1 MVKEKNISIEL
12 SKGTANEYMIK
23 DLAGITIGRF
33 VILEMDKVNRN
44 CTIRMKFYREENSAL
59 LKEALAIILRTVFK
73 NKEVYKINMLAI
85 ETINTKAFLDLGFQ
99 LEGILED
106 NIFSNGIYKSEFIF
120 GITALVFK
128 NFGTI
133 NVFSIKGARVNLKVL
148 TPENSEEVLNY
159 YIRNKE
165 HLKNFEPS
173 REESFYSLEVQR
185 NILMENYKQFLN
197 GTSLNLGIYKENAF
211 IGKVQLSNIVYGVFR
226 SAFVGYSI
234 DESYQGKGYMK
245 EGLKLLLDYA
255 FEEMELHRIEAST
268 LVDNMKSQEVLK
280 ACGFKELGVNKEYL
294 FINGAWRDHITF
306 YRIHTGG

>member
-12 SKGTANEYMIK
+12 SKGTTNEYMIK
-23 DLAGITIGRF
+23 DFAGITIGRF

-44 CTIRMKFYREENSAL
+44 CTIRMKFYREENSEL
-59 LKEALAIILRTVFK
+59 LKEALTIILRTVFK

-106 NIFSNGIYKSEFIF
+106 NIFSNGIYKSELIF

-133 NVFSIKGARVNLKVL
+133 NVFNIKGARINLKVL
-148 TPENSEEVLNY
+148 TPENSEEILNY

-173 REESFYSLEVQR
+173 REESFYTLEVQR

-197 GTSLNLGIYKENAF
+197 GTSLNLGIYKESTF

-234 DESYQGKGYMK
+234 DESHQGKGYMK
-245 EGLKLLLDYA
+245 EALNLLLDYA

-268 LVDNMKSQEVLK
+268 LVDNMKSQRVLK

>member
-12 SKGTANEYMIK
+12 SKGTTNEYMIK
-23 DLAGITIGRF
+23 DFAGITIGRF

-44 CTIRMKFYREENSAL
+44 CTIRMKFYREENSEL

-106 NIFSNGIYKSEFIF
+106 NIFSNGIYKSELIF
-120 GITALVFK
+120 GITVLVFK

-173 REESFYSLEVQR
+173 REESFYTLEIQR

-197 GTSLNLGIYKENAF
+197 GTSLNLGIYKENIF

-226 SAFVGYSI
+226 SAFVGYSM
-234 DESYQGKGYMK
+234 DESHQGKGYMK
-245 EGLKLLLDYA
+245 EALNLLLDYA

-268 LVDNMKSQEVLK
+268 LVDNMKSQGVLK

>member
-12 SKGTANEYMIK
+12 SKGTTNEYMIK
-23 DLAGITIGRF
+23 DFAGITIGRF

-44 CTIRMKFYREENSAL
+44 CTIRMKFYREENSEL
-59 LKEALAIILRTVFK
+59 LKEALTIILRTVFK

-106 NIFSNGIYKSEFIF
+106 NIFSNGIYKSELIF

-133 NVFSIKGARVNLKVL
+133 NVFNIKGARINLKVL
-148 TPENSEEVLNY
+148 TPENSEEILNY

-173 REESFYSLEVQR
+173 REESFYTLEVQR

-197 GTSLNLGIYKENAF
+197 GTSLNLGIYKENIF

-234 DESYQGKGYMK
+234 DESHQGKGYMK
-245 EGLKLLLDYA
+245 EALNLLLDYA

-268 LVDNMKSQEVLK
+268 LVDNMKSQRVLK

>member
-197 GTSLNLGIYKENAF
+197 GTSLNLGIYKENTF

-268 LVDNMKSQEVLK
+268 LVDNMKSQGVLK

>member
-12 SKGTANEYMIK
+12 SKGTTNEYMIK
-23 DLAGITIGRF
+23 DFAGITIGRF

-44 CTIRMKFYREENSAL
+44 CTIRMKFYREENSEL

-73 NKEVYKINMLAI
+73 NKEVYKINMLVI

-106 NIFSNGIYKSEFIF
+106 NIFSNGIYKSELIF

-173 REESFYSLEVQR
+173 REESFYTLEIQR

-197 GTSLNLGIYKENAF
+197 GTSLNLGIYKENTF

-226 SAFVGYSI
+226 SAFVGYSM
-234 DESYQGKGYMK
+234 DESHQGKGYMK
-245 EGLKLLLDYA
+245 EALNLLLDYA

-268 LVDNMKSQEVLK
+268 LVDNMKSQGVLK